1 MYLNVLKFC
10 PGKTIRTLYYV
21 NTFCHNI
28 FFLIPACKFAT
39 VNLAKVGSVT
49 FLMRQ
54 ETLIVWIG
62 IGRGSHEL
70 CLALIII

>member
-1 MYLNVLKFC
+1 MNPVMLIHFA
-10 PGKTIRTLYYV
+10 I
-21 NTFCHNI
+21 TF
-28 FFLIPACKFAT
+28 FSLIPACKFAT

-70 CLALIII
+70 CLALIIII